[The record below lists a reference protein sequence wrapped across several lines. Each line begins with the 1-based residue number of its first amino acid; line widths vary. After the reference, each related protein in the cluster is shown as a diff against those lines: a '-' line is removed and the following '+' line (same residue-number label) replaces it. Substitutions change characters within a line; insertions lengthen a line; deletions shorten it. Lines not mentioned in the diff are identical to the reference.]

1 MSCQLEAQ
9 MAGKNAI
16 LAQGMFKR
24 RLKRSNSTMLNATV
38 DDRDDNIHREMMERE
53 VDERACIEGR
63 MWERVDAIETPKS
76 VP

>member
-1 MSCQLEAQ
+1 MEAQ

-16 LAQGMFKR
+16 LAQAMFRR
-24 RLKRSNSTMLNATV
+24 RLRRSNSTMLNAIA

-63 MWERVDAIETPKS
+63 M
-76 VP
+76 